1 MKLTKPSKFRQIY
14 LKLLPKGKNTFLGR
28 QKILQHSGEHATIIT
43 KTYIKISDPTYFF
56 LRGKQ
61 VQAVKKK
68 ISFTIFLELLL
79 ARNYLNQ
86 CSESSTP
93 QMLEV
98 LKYL

>member
-1 MKLTKPSKFRQIY
+1 MYLHCFQPECFLIMKLTKPSKFRQIY

-68 ISFTIFLELLL
+68 FLLL
-79 ARNYLNQ
+79 FFLNCYLQ
-86 CSESSTP
+86 ETI
-93 QMLEV
+93 
-98 LKYL
+98 